1 MQQVHQ
7 NIIKI
12 QPKGVITIPKKLREE
27 VGLEESKLA
36 IITKDRGRL
45 ILEPVKTLGYPVRSY
60 TKTEINEFIKF
71 DKTLTKKLKRKKLI

>member
-45 ILEPVKTLGYPVRSY
+45 ILEPIRALGYPARSY